1 MVEVSI
7 IIPALK
13 KPEELYNDL
22 NKQTF
27 KDFEIVLVGGKM
39 HISSAW
45 NRGLEKA
52 KGKKIILLEGDTRVF
67 DNDWLEK
74 MVKLIDTYQI
84 VKADEVIVDD
94 RVDSVCNLG
103 MTASVARTHRFDES
117 FGISEDV
124 EFHEKLRQDNYDIKR
139 TRQPV
144 VWHFKKI
151 TVRKAI
157 VWGFDTGVAY
167 ARIYLQY
174 HKPNMNLKRM
184 AMSRGYE
191 FIHALM
197 ILLGEIYGFVRYS
210 YKIFDKVED
219 HRTPRKKNTKR

>member
-13 KPEELYNDL
+13 KPEELCDDL

-45 NRGLEKA
+45 NRGLERA
-52 KGKKIILLEGDTRVF
+52 KGKRIILLEGDTRVF
-67 DNDWLEK
+67 DRDWLEK
-74 MVKLIDTYQI
+74 MVNLIDKYQI
-84 VKADEVIVDD
+84 VKADEVIVDEMM
-94 RVDSVCNLG
+94 DSVCNLG
-103 MTASVARTHRFDES
+103 MTAGVARTHRFDES

-124 EFHEKLRQDNYDIKR
+124 EFHEKLRQDNYDIIR

-167 ARIYLQY
+167 SRIYLQY

-184 AMSRGYE
+184 TMSRGYA
-191 FIHALM
+191 FTHAFM
-197 ILLGEIYGFVRYS
+197 VLLGEMYGFVRYS
-210 YKIFDKVED
+210 YKVFDKVED
-219 HRTPRKKNTKR
+219 RRMPRKKNATR